1 MKSFLKTLLAAFVG
15 ALAAIAVSF
24 VILLGMASV
33 LISIGQKS
41 ETSSFTGEA
50 ILKLDLSKPITE
62 RSNNDPFSSISLTSF
77 RMAEESTGILTA
89 VTAIENAAADP
100 RIKFI
105 YINASGVALGM
116 TALEEVRSALVKF
129 RDSGKP
135 IVAYAD
141 NFSQGGYYIASVADK
156 IYMNRDGQA
165 MMTGIGMNLMFFKDL
180 LDKLGVEVQ
189 LIRHGKFKA
198 AAEQFVSNNIS
209 EANREQNQAMMDAIW
224 DSWASEICGSRELE
238 TDDFNSL
245 IDNLSLGN
253 AESMKK
259 YNLIDEAVTEQE
271 MIEALCTL
279 SSVEDEDEL
288 EFITLAK
295 YAKAAVKQNL

>member
-156 IYMNRDGQA
+156 IY
-165 MMTGIGMNLMFFKDL
+165 I
-180 LDKLGVEVQ
+180 
-189 LIRHGKFKA
+189 
-198 AAEQFVSNNIS
+198 NNYVI
-209 EANREQNQAMMDAIW
+209 
-224 DSWASEICGSRELE
+224 
-238 TDDFNSL
+238 
-245 IDNLSLGN
+245 
-253 AESMKK
+253 
-259 YNLIDEAVTEQE
+259 VT
-271 MIEALCTL
+271 
-279 SSVEDEDEL
+279 
-288 EFITLAK
+288 F
-295 YAKAAVKQNL
+295 